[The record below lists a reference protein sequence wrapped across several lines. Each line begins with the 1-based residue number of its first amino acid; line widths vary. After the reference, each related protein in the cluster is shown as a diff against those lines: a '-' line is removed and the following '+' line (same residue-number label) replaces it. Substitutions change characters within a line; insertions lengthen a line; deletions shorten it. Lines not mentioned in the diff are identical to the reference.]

1 VPDKLTDFRQL
12 NVWQKA
18 HKLVLDIYEMT
29 KKYPKDEKGEL
40 VSRMRETA
48 CDIPIQIAQG
58 FMRRSPKDKTVAYKG
73 TLESIEALKYLVLL
87 SQDLDYIKDNP
98 QLLENIE
105 EVGRMLTGLV
115 RSVRSDGPTRHER
128 DYA

>member
-1 VPDKLTDFRQL
+1 MPEKLTDFRQL

-29 KKYPKDEKGEL
+29 RKYPKDEKTEL

-87 SQDLDYIKDNP
+87 SQDLDYIKENKT
-98 QLLENIE
+98 LVENIE

-115 RSVRSDGPTRHER
+115 RSVRTENPSRHER
-128 DYA
+128 DFS

>member
-1 VPDKLTDFRQL
+1 MPDKLTDFRQL